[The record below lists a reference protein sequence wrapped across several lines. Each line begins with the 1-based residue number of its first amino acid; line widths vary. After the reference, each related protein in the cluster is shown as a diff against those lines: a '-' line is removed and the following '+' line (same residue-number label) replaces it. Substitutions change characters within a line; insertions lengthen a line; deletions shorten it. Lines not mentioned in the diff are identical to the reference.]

1 MRLRGAVEIIRRV
14 WHALRTI
21 AAGRKH
27 VESTSQKFTA
37 CSTPAREPRV
47 TEKHVVQTSDQSAQT
62 GGKVNRKKVK
72 QNGGFFDL
80 NEYFVLSSG
89 LVT

>member
-1 MRLRGAVEIIRRV
+1 MRLRGAVEIAGCGIPSGQSP
-14 WHALRTI
+14 
-21 AAGRKH
+21 AGRKH
-27 VESTSQKFTA
+27 VEITSQKFTT
-37 CSTPAREPRV
+37 CSTPARESRV

-72 QNGGFFDL
+72 QNDAFLDL
-80 NEYFVLSSG
+80 NEYFVLSYG